1 MLVSRWQTLLIV
13 WYKQLPLRN
22 CANAKMNMFLYQQC
36 APTEMIR
43 LGQDFSYQLLVSLC
57 FGWELPDQDCC

>member
-1 MLVSRWQTLLIV
+1 
-13 WYKQLPLRN
+13 
-22 CANAKMNMFLYQQC
+22 MNMFLYQQC